1 MDQRRMIAIAQQ
13 LFYRN
18 GQIREAIPMR
28 NGKRHGLV
36 RAWHKNGVLASEEP
50 YQSGLPHGLCRQWNE
65 AGKPLGKYKMTLG
78 TGIQRQWHQNGQ
90 LQMEV
95 STVKGQFCGRNRV
108 WLWDGTLLSERF
120 YIYGRPTDAD
130 TYRAAALKDRTLP
143 KLRGQLAPSPLKNP
157 GREKRIYRVFV
168 ASLLERSKPVEAQK
182 WLHKKADNATG
193 RSLGAFKREG
203 DALQFVRAL
212 YEAGAVKVNVH
223 DIYSNQAG
231 GQFADCLLVRLPR
244 DPGQRKAVRKIASQ
258 LRRRGLGAMQPDA
271 DIGEVYLY
279 LYFG

>member
-1 MDQRRMIAIAQQ
+1 MSAIAQE

-18 GQIREAIPMR
+18 GQIHEAIPMR

-36 RAWHKNGVLASEEP
+36 RTWHKNGVLASEEP
-50 YQSGLPHGLCRQWNE
+50 YLNGLPHGWCKQWNE
-65 AGKPLGKYKMTLG
+65 AGKLLGRYKMALG

-108 WLWDGTLLSERF
+108 WLWDGSLLSERF
-120 YIYGRPTDAD
+120 YIYGHPADAE
-130 TYRAAALKDRTLP
+130 TYRAAASKDK
-143 KLRGQLAPSPLKNP
+143 KLQKFRGQPSTLKAL
-157 GREKRIYRVFV
+157 GREKRIYSVFV
-168 ASLLERSKPVEAQK
+168 ASLLEQSKPVEARK
-182 WLHKKADNATG
+182 WLQKKTG
-193 RSLGAFKREG
+193 KPTARSLGAFKRER
-203 DALQFVRAL
+203 DALQFVQAL
-212 YEAGAVKVNVH
+212 YEAGARKVNLH

-231 GQFADCLLVRLPR
+231 DQFADCLLVRLPR
-244 DPGQRKAVRKIASQ
+244 DPGERMAVRRIGSQ

-271 DIGEVYLY
+271 DIGESYLY